1 MSQNMFVSY
10 KTHKT
15 NYRKTTDFLKK
26 QQQNNCIHNRNIIKS
41 IIINTKYLIIIF
53 IALFK

>member
-1 MSQNMFVSY
+1 MSQNMFVSFKTY
-10 KTHKT
+10 KE
-15 NYRKTTDFLKK
+15 NYRKTTDFLKQ